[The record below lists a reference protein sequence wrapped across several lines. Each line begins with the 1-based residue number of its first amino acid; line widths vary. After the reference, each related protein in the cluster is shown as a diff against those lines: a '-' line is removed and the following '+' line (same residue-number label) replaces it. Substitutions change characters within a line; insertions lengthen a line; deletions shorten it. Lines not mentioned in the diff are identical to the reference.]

1 MNIQEHHMP
10 GSLKEIQNFSTRN
23 TLFIDVAQK
32 LHIKFRMKYD
42 VASLYEG
49 QCKNI
54 HSYHPI

>member
-23 TLFIDVAQK
+23 TLFIDVAQNY
-32 LHIKFRMKYD
+32 IKFRMKYD

>member
-10 GSLKEIQNFSTRN
+10 GSLKEIQNFSTRY

-32 LHIKFRMKYD
+32 LHMKFLMKYD
-42 VASLYEG
+42 VASLSEG